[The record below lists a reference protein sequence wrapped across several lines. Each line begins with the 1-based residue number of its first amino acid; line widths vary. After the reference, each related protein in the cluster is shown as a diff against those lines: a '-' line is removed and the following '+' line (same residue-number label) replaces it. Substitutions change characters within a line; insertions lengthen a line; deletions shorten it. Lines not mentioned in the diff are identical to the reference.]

1 MYTLYHSSPSV
12 FYDLPIFFLK
22 PHLPL
27 PPSSSPFLPSL
38 PHVSPLSLASRRPDN
53 TPLTHQGHQH
63 RYTTIRPTEAA
74 HRGVIGHI
82 GLLDHPAIK
91 MGVKY
96 FLGWPPYAAV
106 QMEVVKAHDGRWSRI
121 GGVYIQ
127 FLFDMVVLLAFIPLI
142 SSLLPFLLAV
152 SLPITFAFIG
162 NLPSLSTAS
171 ASISCSIFCISFHFL
186 LF

>member
-1 MYTLYHSSPSV
+1 MPLPNTPSGPSRTKKQELSPRRGYHAYTHGHTTARVPRRGVTQRMYTLHHSPPSV
-12 FYDLPIFFLK
+12 FYDLPVFFLK
-22 PHLPL
+22 PRLPL
-27 PPSSSPFLPSL
+27 PLSSSPSLPSL

-96 FLGWPPYAAV
+96 FLGWPPYGAV
-106 QMEVVKAHDGRWSRI
+106 QMEVVDAHDGRQRRI
-121 GGVYIQ
+121 GGV
-127 FLFDMVVLLAFIPLI
+127 
-142 SSLLPFLLAV
+142 
-152 SLPITFAFIG
+152 
-162 NLPSLSTAS
+162 
-171 ASISCSIFCISFHFL
+171 
-186 LF
+186 